1 MASKA
6 LHQQV
11 LSEED
16 ETSESLEIWKNSLI
30 QALTAEEIF
39 APFLRPDTTWPK
51 KRNAVA
57 SRGFTGTGAANKAAV
72 LDLMLCHIA
81 NCAPVIARSTIVKQS
96 TSLGSIWE
104 AIRCHYG
111 VESNDSKVG
120 QCSTSPVA
128 MVHVSTRPQPRQTS
142 TPEGPSCK
150 AARIPNFDHCQTECS
165 FIPDS
170 DNGFRL
176 KAHTRSMHS
185 IKADALTTKFDEE
198 SDELAGDD
206 SDYKPVVK
214 SDDDDCQSEPEFCG
228 RPPALLQYDQTLHPP
243 LSQVGRCAH
252 AYSLLTAA
260 AATPWSGDY
269 LEVMVPDVLSLD
281 QAFVMEPRQTMQH
294 DNWRPTVT
302 DSLIANTFPDQYST
316 HEVDHLKHVVPGD
329 GEEVYTIPT
338 VRPPSASRTWSRDV
352 CLDPDTT
359 HSSEHSSSNRIVKPH
374 DVLCDLRDRG
384 DNEVI
389 DMGSVFPPTTMGH
402 SPRHGTDKMD
412 KVQGVFDRCT
422 SPPTN
427 ELVRDRSRLLKK
439 QAQATEY
446 VHCQQFWVLIL
457 PSYLHRFSCHE
468 VTSLQET
475 VAKVACRQMHD
486 SRFLALPGDSV
497 T

>member
-6 LHQQV
+6 LQQRV

-57 SRGFTGTGAANKAAV
+57 FRGFTGTGAANKAAA

-81 NCAPVIARSTIVKQS
+81 NCAPVIARSTIVKHS
-96 TSLGSIWE
+96 VSLSSIWE
-104 AIRCHYG
+104 AIRRHYG
-111 VESNDSKVG
+111 VEPNNAKVG
-120 QCSTSPVA
+120 QCTTSPVA
-128 MVHVSTRPQPRQTS
+128 MVHASTRPQSRQTS

-165 FIPDS
+165 YIPDS
-170 DNGFRL
+170 DKEFL
-176 KAHTRSMHS
+176 LEAHTLNMHS
-185 IKADALTTKFDEE
+185 IKADALTTKFVEE

-206 SDYKPVVK
+206 
-214 SDDDDCQSEPEFCG
+214 DDGQSEPEFCG

-243 LSQVGRCAH
+243 SSQVGHCAH
-252 AYSLLTAA
+252 AYSLLTAG
-260 AATPWSGDY
+260 AATPWSGEY

-316 HEVDHLKHVVPGD
+316 HEVDHFNHVVPGD

-338 VRPPSASRTWSRDV
+338 VSLPSASRTWSRDV

-389 DMGSVFPPTTMGH
+389 DMGSVLPPTTMGR
-402 SPRHGTDKMD
+402 SPRHATDKMD
-412 KVQGVFDRCT
+412 KLQGVFNRCT
-422 SPPTN
+422 SAPTN
-427 ELVRDRSRLLKK
+427 ELVRDRSRLLTK

-446 VHCQQFWVLIL
+446 AHCQKFWVLIL